1 MKTNSY
7 NEAVVNAIKSVK
19 GCQFISMAYISE
31 PTLNKAQKAAIGAL
45 SGNGELL
52 PVIEKRTR
60 GQFQINF
67 SYENAVNNRGAKE
80 QGEPIN
86 FVAAPLQWGSW
97 VAGQENKLIENK
109 GILYLRYYGVQN
121 GKVESE
127 YFVNGVAANEAQIAL
142 IKQFSERPIVKS
154 QANAGLTDNQVICRV
169 VKIDN
174 ITEITINGVTFKR
187 KKAVQVA

>member
-45 SGNGELL
+45 SGNGEPL